1 MSLFQCDKCGCVE
14 NTATSD
20 GGYHIKY
27 LLDGTTPPDVIESY
41 KEVLGLKPK
50 EEFGKYCCVCN
61 QIWYV
66 KKCICNNT
74 PHSHGCRYGRLGIG
88 KAPFEKH
95 WHNKFPRSFLEKGK
109 WVTNRDGNIEHIE
122 THEEDFSKYELKG

>member
-41 KEVLGLKPK
+41 K
-50 EEFGKYCCVCN
+50 
-61 QIWYV
+61 
-66 KKCICNNT
+66 
-74 PHSHGCRYGRLGIG
+74 
-88 KAPFEKH
+88 
-95 WHNKFPRSFLEKGK
+95 
-109 WVTNRDGNIEHIE
+109 
-122 THEEDFSKYELKG
+122 